1 VSEQRKQYGVGIVGL
16 DHWYAGIG
24 AADALR
30 NNPRAR
36 VVAVAHRDEA
46 KLREFA
52 AERGIPFTTTDYRA
66 IAPRDDVD
74 VVVTACPT
82 AENVEICIDAA
93 RRGKHIVSVKPF
105 AMTLADGD
113 RLAGEVQRAGVR
125 FFSFDCLQRL
135 GGLQRQFKEWIA
147 QGRIGKPISATA
159 IQRTTLDGASM
170 DWPGRRNDKTW
181 WRDPSKVPGGGW
193 LDHAIYQVDQLRW
206 ILNDEVVKVTGVAK
220 TLAHPELPKEL
231 EDFGVAL
238 LEFGGGAVA
247 TVEVTWTARSGAGLS
262 LLQYVGTEGQIVHD
276 QTLTGKVSVVGNFE
290 TPAGGGWTTFPAP
303 ARRGANAVDHLI
315 ECIESGREPAATI
328 EDSRRNLAVCLAFY
342 EAARTG
348 KAVTL

>member
-1 VSEQRKQYGVGIVGL
+1 
-16 DHWYAGIG
+16 
-24 AADALR
+24 
-30 NNPRAR
+30 
-36 VVAVAHRDEA
+36 
-46 KLREFA
+46 
-52 AERGIPFTTTDYRA
+52 
-66 IAPRDDVD
+66 
-74 VVVTACPT
+74 
-82 AENVEICIDAA
+82 
-93 RRGKHIVSVKPF
+93 
-105 AMTLADGD
+105 
-113 RLAGEVQRAGVR
+113 
-125 FFSFDCLQRL
+125 
-135 GGLQRQFKEWIA
+135 
-147 QGRIGKPISATA
+147 
-159 IQRTTLDGASM
+159 M

-290 TPAGGGWTTFPAP
+290 TPAGGGWTTFSAP
-303 ARRGANAVDHLI
+303 ARPVHAGAIEGGALDGRRRDGLPDAPLGDPVPELPLQSAKPLQAVEAEESHAGLLDHA
-315 ECIESGREPAATI
+315 GQPV
-328 EDSRRNLAVCLAFY
+328 AVCQRHGKRLDADDVLPAPGGVDADVDVLGGGTGGDDDVHVVARRDRTVVRGGEGDAALGGELA
-342 EAARTG
+342 
-348 KAVTL
+348 